1 MRLPIAAGCIRA
13 LHQFLIVSD
22 TQNAWVL
29 AHRTLS
35 ICTHRL
41 RLININDSMTHT
53 VYKSFFI
60 FCKGML
66 LKCLG
71 YHMLAYYWLP
81 SLLGGGGQHILK
93 HLICSWMNVHKKWC
107 SPWCQGF
114 DMFWSILP
122 IVSQIYAEGNNISRK
137 KTLFQYGKTNAPTE
151 KNDALH
157 NALNCYELL
166 MLKLS
171 KKRRQKQ
178 IQKKNFIWNPNFEA
192 NYMGRMPM
200 PSWPLSW
207 KKSGLVAGGRRNPPL
222 WMVAKSCRSW

>member
-1 MRLPIAAGCIRA
+1 M
-13 LHQFLIVSD
+13 
-22 TQNAWVL
+22 
-29 AHRTLS
+29 
-35 ICTHRL
+35 
-41 RLININDSMTHT
+41 
-53 VYKSFFI
+53 
-60 FCKGML
+60 
-66 LKCLG
+66 
-71 YHMLAYYWLP
+71 
-81 SLLGGGGQHILK
+81 LGGGGQHILK

-171 KKRRQKQ
+171 KKDDKNKYKRKTSSEIPISRRTT
-178 IQKKNFIWNPNFEA
+178 WGGCRCRL
-192 NYMGRMPM
+192 GR
-200 PSWPLSW
+200 S
-207 KKSGLVAGGRRNPPL
+207 AGRRVAWSQVGGGTPHCGWLRNPAGVDRWFIHAHPIINRVSTCFNHPRWCRISNIHCISWENPWFPVLIFHDFSLNQSRKPL
-222 WMVAKSCRSW
+222 TFGI